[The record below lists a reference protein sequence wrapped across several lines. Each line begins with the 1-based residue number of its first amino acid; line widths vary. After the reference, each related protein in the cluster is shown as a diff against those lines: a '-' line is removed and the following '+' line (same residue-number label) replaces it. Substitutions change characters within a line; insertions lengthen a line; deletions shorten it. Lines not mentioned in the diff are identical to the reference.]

1 MVDRLSARETKRLQ
15 TRERLLG
22 AAIAEFKRSGMAEAD
37 VGAIVA
43 AATLVTV
50 GLAVLALSSGQ
61 PVVFIIGV
69 AIWGIAVGAFPP
81 ILQTRVMRVSTS
93 AFRPLA
99 GSIVVTVLNLG
110 VAAGATLGGLVLD
123 HGPIAVTLIAVTA
136 AAVGTFALAL
146 MRPLNT
152 PHEGTR

>member
-1 MVDRLSARETKRLQ
+1 M
-15 TRERLLG
+15 
-22 AAIAEFKRSGMAEAD
+22 
-37 VGAIVA
+37 
-43 AATLVTV
+43 TV

-61 PVVFIIGV
+61 PVVFITGV

-81 ILQTRVMRVSTS
+81 ILQTRVMRVSTT

-110 VAAGATLGGLVLD
+110 VAAGATLGGLL
-123 HGPIAVTLIAVTA
+123 
-136 AAVGTFALAL
+136 L

-152 PHEGTR
+152 PHEGAR